1 MNSGLTP
8 ASVTFLEELAIYV
21 HPYPKIKQSACRAG
35 FADQQK
41 KLSKK
46 QFLLDVSRTIEF

>member
-21 HPYPKIKQSACRAG
+21 HPHPKIKHLPAALASLASK
-35 FADQQK
+35 K

-46 QFLLDVSRTIEF
+46 QFLLDISRTIEF

>member
-35 FADQQK
+35 DCFL
-41 KLSKK
+41 LSKK
-46 QFLLDVSRTIEF
+46 QFLLDISRTIEF

>member
-21 HPYPKIKQSACRAG
+21 HPYPKVKQSACRAG
-35 FADQQK
+35 FAGQQK

-46 QFLLDVSRTIEF
+46 QFLLDISRTIEF

>member
-21 HPYPKIKQSACRAG
+21 QSACRAG
-35 FADQQK
+35 FAGQQK

-46 QFLLDVSRTIEF
+46 QFLLDISRTIEF